1 MQKRYNIIQ
10 GLIIIALAVVPIVFF
25 PVGQD
30 NFFTLPKLLVL
41 RLIVIA
47 YLFWIFKNRNRL
59 ENVISTDWINRLLL
73 LYFAWLVF
81 STFFSIDI
89 SQSILGNPYRS
100 EGLSTLLVYF
110 VIFQIARQQGTISKT
125 NIKWMLITGCIVVI
139 YGILQ
144 SYGLEFFPRDYIRQN
159 WVTAFSTIGN
169 PNFLGTYIVLLLPF
183 AVHLYIIEKKK
194 IGLFVYII
202 LFFGLLSTMTRGT
215 WIGAFVSVLI
225 YFGIIFIK
233 KAQFEIRIK
242 DVFMFI
248 ISTVLCLI
256 VFDVSNSGSLFLRIL
271 SITID
276 FGKFISG
283 GDDLFTAGS
292 YRMFIWLKVLEMIKL
307 RPLFGF
313 GLENLHMV
321 FDQYF
326 MNDMI
331 KVIGSPLIIDRAHN
345 EYLHIA
351 VSSGIPALLFYL
363 SFIYIVIRKGMS
375 KLLELPYTIPL
386 LVSVLG
392 YLVQAFFNISVVAVA
407 YVFWIFLGFL
417 ASGKSI
423 ETLKQE

>member
-10 GLIIIALAVVPIVFF
+10 GLIIIALAFVPIVFF

-30 NFFTLPKLLVL
+30 NFFTPPKLLVL

-59 ENVISTDWINRLLL
+59 ENVISTDWINRLLI

-110 VIFQIARQQGTISKT
+110 VIFLIARQQGTMSKT

-194 IGLFVYII
+194 IGLIVYII

-233 KAQFEIRIK
+233 KDQFEIRIK

-248 ISTVLCLI
+248 VSTVLCLI

-283 GDDLFTAGS
+283 GDDLFRAGS

-363 SFIYIVIRKGMS
+363 SFIYIVIRRGMS

-423 ETLKQE
+423 EI

>member
-30 NFFTLPKLLVL
+30 NFFTPPKLLVL

-59 ENVISTDWINRLLL
+59 ENVISTDWINRLLI

-110 VIFQIARQQGTISKT
+110 VIFLIARQQGTMSKT

-194 IGLFVYII
+194 IGLIVYII

-233 KAQFEIRIK
+233 KDQFEIRIK

-248 ISTVLCLI
+248 VSTVLCLI

-283 GDDLFTAGS
+283 GDDLFRAGS

-423 ETLKQE
+423 EI

>member
-10 GLIIIALAVVPIVFF
+10 GLIIIALAFVPIVFF

-30 NFFTLPKLLVL
+30 NFFTPPKLLVL

-59 ENVISTDWINRLLL
+59 ENVISTDWINRLLI

-110 VIFQIARQQGTISKT
+110 VIFLIARQQGTMSKT

-194 IGLFVYII
+194 IGLIVYII

-233 KAQFEIRIK
+233 KDQFEIRIK

-248 ISTVLCLI
+248 VSTVLCLI

-283 GDDLFTAGS
+283 GDDLFRAGS

-375 KLLELPYTIPL
+375 KLLELPYNIPL

-423 ETLKQE
+423 EI

>member
-1 MQKRYNIIQ
+1 MRKRYNIIQ

-30 NFFTLPKLLVL
+30 NFFTPPKLLVL

-47 YLFWIFKNRNRL
+47 YLFWIFKNRNKL
-59 ENVISTDWINRLLL
+59 EDVISTDWINRLLL

-110 VIFQIARQQGTISKT
+110 VIFLIARQQGTISKT
-125 NIKWMLITGCIVVI
+125 NIKWMLTAGCIVVI

-159 WVTAFSTIGN
+159 WVNAFSTIGN
-169 PNFLGTYIVLLLPF
+169 PNFLGSYIVLLLPF

-233 KAQFEIRIK
+233 KDQFEIRIK
-242 DVFMFI
+242 DIFMFI
-248 ISTVLCLI
+248 VSTVLCLI

-283 GDDLFTAGS
+283 GDDLFRAGS

-363 SFIYIVIRKGMS
+363 SFIYVVIRKGMS

-386 LVSVLG
+386 LVSILG

-407 YVFWIFLGFL
+407 YIFWIFLGFL

-423 ETLKQE
+423 ETLKHE